1 MLERT
6 GGVPQ
11 GDGRRSEDR
20 VGGIGATDRPMPMY
34 TPGREAVTYSRGTL
48 WIVVGILA
56 VLFALFFGWVLFLR

>member
-1 MLERT
+1 
-6 GGVPQ
+6 
-11 GDGRRSEDR
+11 
-20 VGGIGATDRPMPMY
+20 MPMY